1 MFSRL
6 QKKTGLVGPVS
17 VRRVEMRLH
26 QNAARTGYDAPGG
39 FARVFA
45 LPRARKNQKR
55 SEETVLFQEQ
65 DQGQTIT

>member
-1 MFSRL
+1 L
-6 QKKTGLVGPVS
+6 AIKKKTGLVGPVS

-26 QNAARTGYDAPGG
+26 QNAARTGDDAPGG
-39 FARVFA
+39 FAQAFA